1 MPQESL
7 AMSHVRTLLARAALA
22 GAALAALAGCA
33 GTPRNPEVEAAT
45 PGVTVYG
52 TADAGVGRIGR

>member
-1 MPQESL
+1 
-7 AMSHVRTLLARAALA
+7 MSHVRTLLARAALA

-33 GTPRNPEVEAAT
+33 GTPRNPEVEGTT